1 MPIYNEEE
9 LNLYSNPNYVLSLME
24 KDEVKKQDEEEEK
37 EIYPDYSEIN
47 KGSYPDFAE
56 ITGAAEPAFKSP
68 RKETVSDLR
77 NDEQFQ
83 QDGQVVL
90 EYLANNK
97 GALSKIFT
105 ASAERSGS
113 PDIVE
118 FLRDEDNRLPT
129 LFTNAGLYKDA
140 PEEVL
145 RSYKNIRQ
153 RFDDSDLGSFEE
165 FISAAGDL
173 TTDIFT
179 DPVNFLGLLALP
191 FSAGTS
197 GASRIGAQQ
206 LAKQT
211 VQRNIAARLQA
222 FATPAKVGA
231 LEGGVFTGLDDYGRQ
246 TRDIA
251 VGLQEATA
259 IDKGRLLTS
268 IGTGATLGAGLG
280 KLVDVGISK
289 LDKRNIARAADP
301 QETDTMDL
309 AEQGMVGELVD
320 NEGIEYAKERL
331 GLDDNAVDFIEGV
344 FKVIDDEAAVNE
356 AVKRYAAKNNISQEG
371 QEELLENLMANF
383 KESGGSKG
391 GIASALNKV
400 VNVAKQAP
408 AYYGGRVSTFLDPY
422 TSKSDTIKR
431 LQSKFRYDAQR
442 TFFGERVQEGQ
453 DYAETLGD
461 TLGEY
466 YVSMKRAIDPVLV
479 SNQGKN
485 RDLAYSQLTNS
496 VRGQKS
502 GDDVIDNAASQIR
515 QDLDKAAEDL
525 KAAGLYDDAAF
536 IKDNYFPRIWNR
548 KAIENN
554 EKEFA
559 QLLIKSGEA
568 KDGAEA
574 SNIIASMLDKKEMY
588 GDEGSSGNFFL
599 SKRKFKFTDDAP
611 FEKFLDNDA
620 QNVLNTYYNQISKQL
635 ARKKVFGATQW
646 KDFEKLYRPQIEK
659 ELGASESRKA
669 MKDLE
674 TVWRAQTGEGVRSS
688 NLFEDG
694 VTTDNRLALLPLA
707 TFSSLTEVLLNL
719 SRGGVYNTVKGF
731 AKASKDG
738 MEVLTY
744 KMVNRVMKDHN
755 MSQPE
760 AFRKLQRFG
769 IAFEQ
774 AAADQVERLS
784 GESVTN
790 PTLQK
795 INRGFFRLNLLEP
808 WTKTVQLTSFNVGKD
823 IIRDNLKAIAQHGDK
838 KPTARIQTKIDQ
850 LLELNVDIQKGLN
863 WHAKTKGNLNI
874 EDDFIYQIERGA
886 ARYTNEIILN
896 PTRESGLKSL
906 ALSSNPFTSMLFQLS
921 AYPAAFTNT
930 ILKDMVR
937 RTARGVAQG
946 DIGASGKVLGTALT
960 MQGAAMMLN
969 YQRNELFNK
978 DSEYKKKEPNELLL
992 DGLARWGG
1000 NGIYLD
1006 VAQRTSKASEFL
1018 GPIAGPVAGVT
1029 GPFVGQALTAAKGYT
1044 LVDPFVSMMPFYSA
1058 LPKETRKEI
1067 RTGARQFEKEFI
1079 RGEKPKIKLAKGGE
1093 VLDVPNAPSEPDQRI
1108 DKMTGMPYN
1117 QQAGTAFTDI
1127 EDREDPL
1134 QRINFVA
1141 GGLTKIISKSLKD
1154 VIKDYSKRMVKDD
1167 EAEEA
1172 AEEILKVYRADSDMP
1187 SELDDPEFEDF
1198 IKLETKALLEEKH
1211 DLTTDELKEKFPQFV
1226 DDQGNITGGEAFS
1239 RARDYTDDEIETYN
1253 LSGEYEDEFGDEA
1266 KAHIQDILDSKGLT
1280 QKAREPEQR
1289 IVDVLLQK
1297 KIVKESKDPMF
1308 DKEQEKT
1315 TLGFEA
1321 SMLTEEEQELLKSF
1335 KVPDVPLRADVVRE
1349 VDRDKA
1355 LKEFLK
1361 DSKEKEPVY
1370 RGTSDGFDT
1379 DYELS
1384 FAMPRELGTHVGS
1397 KGQATS
1403 ILTKYDALPKEEVS
1417 EETMLTALEQ
1427 TGMDT
1432 PQAIT
1437 KGYVNVKNPLVIED
1451 DYGNWGAIEIL
1462 NGQNLNSFVSAVVK
1476 QANQKGVNSEAV
1488 SSVIKR
1494 KVSPYIDKVM
1504 ELSQEGLEDSLSY
1517 NIYNA
1522 KLNKELQSVLKDFGF
1537 DSVKYKNKLEARI
1550 KGESPYSYILFDP
1563 EQFKSTFASKFDKA
1577 DPRQNKAKGGLSL
1590 LSKDR

>member
-37 EIYPDYSEIN
+37 EIYPDYSKIN

-83 QDGQVVL
+83 KEGQVVL

-105 ASAERSGS
+105 ASTERSGS

-145 RSYKNIRQ
+145 RAYKNIRQ

-191 FSAGTS
+191 FSAGIS

-231 LEGGVFTGLDDYGRQ
+231 LNGGVFAGLEDYGRQ

-251 VGLQEATA
+251 VGLQEATE
-259 IDKGRLLTS
+259 IDKNRLLTS
-268 IGTGATLGAGLG
+268 IGIGATLGAGLG

-391 GIASALNKV
+391 GVAAALNKV

-485 RDLAYSQLTNS
+485 RDLAYRQLTNS

-536 IKDNYFPRIWNR
+536 IKENYFPRIWNR

-588 GDEGSSGNFFL
+588 
-599 SKRKFKFTDDAP
+599 KP
-611 FEKFLDNDA
+611 
-620 QNVLNTYYNQISKQL
+620 VI
-635 ARKKVFGATQW
+635 
-646 KDFEKLYRPQIEK
+646 
-659 ELGASESRKA
+659 
-669 MKDLE
+669 
-674 TVWRAQTGEGVRSS
+674 
-688 NLFEDG
+688 
-694 VTTDNRLALLPLA
+694 LLPA
-707 TFSSLTEVLLNL
+707 C
-719 SRGGVYNTVKGF
+719 
-731 AKASKDG
+731 
-738 MEVLTY
+738 
-744 KMVNRVMKDHN
+744 
-755 MSQPE
+755 
-760 AFRKLQRFG
+760 
-769 IAFEQ
+769 
-774 AAADQVERLS
+774 
-784 GESVTN
+784 
-790 PTLQK
+790 
-795 INRGFFRLNLLEP
+795 
-808 WTKTVQLTSFNVGKD
+808 
-823 IIRDNLKAIAQHGDK
+823 
-838 KPTARIQTKIDQ
+838 
-850 LLELNVDIQKGLN
+850 
-863 WHAKTKGNLNI
+863 
-874 EDDFIYQIERGA
+874 
-886 ARYTNEIILN
+886 
-896 PTRESGLKSL
+896 
-906 ALSSNPFTSMLFQLS
+906 
-921 AYPAAFTNT
+921 
-930 ILKDMVR
+930 
-937 RTARGVAQG
+937 
-946 DIGASGKVLGTALT
+946 
-960 MQGAAMMLN
+960 
-969 YQRNELFNK
+969 
-978 DSEYKKKEPNELLL
+978 
-992 DGLARWGG
+992 
-1000 NGIYLD
+1000 
-1006 VAQRTSKASEFL
+1006 
-1018 GPIAGPVAGVT
+1018 
-1029 GPFVGQALTAAKGYT
+1029 
-1044 LVDPFVSMMPFYSA
+1044 
-1058 LPKETRKEI
+1058 
-1067 RTGARQFEKEFI
+1067 
-1079 RGEKPKIKLAKGGE
+1079 
-1093 VLDVPNAPSEPDQRI
+1093 
-1108 DKMTGMPYN
+1108 
-1117 QQAGTAFTDI
+1117 
-1127 EDREDPL
+1127 
-1134 QRINFVA
+1134 
-1141 GGLTKIISKSLKD
+1141 
-1154 VIKDYSKRMVKDD
+1154 
-1167 EAEEA
+1167 
-1172 AEEILKVYRADSDMP
+1172 
-1187 SELDDPEFEDF
+1187 
-1198 IKLETKALLEEKH
+1198 
-1211 DLTTDELKEKFPQFV
+1211 
-1226 DDQGNITGGEAFS
+1226 
-1239 RARDYTDDEIETYN
+1239 
-1253 LSGEYEDEFGDEA
+1253 
-1266 KAHIQDILDSKGLT
+1266 
-1280 QKAREPEQR
+1280 
-1289 IVDVLLQK
+1289 
-1297 KIVKESKDPMF
+1297 
-1308 DKEQEKT
+1308 
-1315 TLGFEA
+1315 
-1321 SMLTEEEQELLKSF
+1321 
-1335 KVPDVPLRADVVRE
+1335 
-1349 VDRDKA
+1349 
-1355 LKEFLK
+1355 
-1361 DSKEKEPVY
+1361 
-1370 RGTSDGFDT
+1370 
-1379 DYELS
+1379 
-1384 FAMPRELGTHVGS
+1384 
-1397 KGQATS
+1397 
-1403 ILTKYDALPKEEVS
+1403 
-1417 EETMLTALEQ
+1417 
-1427 TGMDT
+1427 
-1432 PQAIT
+1432 
-1437 KGYVNVKNPLVIED
+1437 
-1451 DYGNWGAIEIL
+1451 
-1462 NGQNLNSFVSAVVK
+1462 
-1476 QANQKGVNSEAV
+1476 
-1488 SSVIKR
+1488 
-1494 KVSPYIDKVM
+1494 
-1504 ELSQEGLEDSLSY
+1504 
-1517 NIYNA
+1517 
-1522 KLNKELQSVLKDFGF
+1522 
-1537 DSVKYKNKLEARI
+1537 
-1550 KGESPYSYILFDP
+1550 
-1563 EQFKSTFASKFDKA
+1563 
-1577 DPRQNKAKGGLSL
+1577 
-1590 LSKDR
+1590 

>member
-1 MPIYNEEE
+1 
-9 LNLYSNPNYVLSLME
+9 
-24 KDEVKKQDEEEEK
+24 
-37 EIYPDYSEIN
+37 
-47 KGSYPDFAE
+47 
-56 ITGAAEPAFKSP
+56 
-68 RKETVSDLR
+68 
-77 NDEQFQ
+77 
-83 QDGQVVL
+83 
-90 EYLANNK
+90 
-97 GALSKIFT
+97 
-105 ASAERSGS
+105 
-113 PDIVE
+113 
-118 FLRDEDNRLPT
+118 
-129 LFTNAGLYKDA
+129 
-140 PEEVL
+140 
-145 RSYKNIRQ
+145 
-153 RFDDSDLGSFEE
+153 
-165 FISAAGDL
+165 
-173 TTDIFT
+173 
-179 DPVNFLGLLALP
+179 
-191 FSAGTS
+191 
-197 GASRIGAQQ
+197 
-206 LAKQT
+206 
-211 VQRNIAARLQA
+211 
-222 FATPAKVGA
+222 
-231 LEGGVFTGLDDYGRQ
+231 
-246 TRDIA
+246 
-251 VGLQEATA
+251 
-259 IDKGRLLTS
+259 
-268 IGTGATLGAGLG
+268 
-280 KLVDVGISK
+280 
-289 LDKRNIARAADP
+289 
-301 QETDTMDL
+301 
-309 AEQGMVGELVD
+309 
-320 NEGIEYAKERL
+320 
-331 GLDDNAVDFIEGV
+331 
-344 FKVIDDEAAVNE
+344 
-356 AVKRYAAKNNISQEG
+356 
-371 QEELLENLMANF
+371 
-383 KESGGSKG
+383 
-391 GIASALNKV
+391 
-400 VNVAKQAP
+400 
-408 AYYGGRVSTFLDPY
+408 
-422 TSKSDTIKR
+422 
-431 LQSKFRYDAQR
+431 
-442 TFFGERVQEGQ
+442 
-453 DYAETLGD
+453 
-461 TLGEY
+461 
-466 YVSMKRAIDPVLV
+466 
-479 SNQGKN
+479 
-485 RDLAYSQLTNS
+485 
-496 VRGQKS
+496 
-502 GDDVIDNAASQIR
+502 
-515 QDLDKAAEDL
+515 
-525 KAAGLYDDAAF
+525 
-536 IKDNYFPRIWNR
+536 
-548 KAIENN
+548 
-554 EKEFA
+554 
-559 QLLIKSGEA
+559 
-568 KDGAEA
+568 
-574 SNIIASMLDKKEMY
+574 
-588 GDEGSSGNFFL
+588 
-599 SKRKFKFTDDAP
+599 
-611 FEKFLDNDA
+611 
-620 QNVLNTYYNQISKQL
+620 
-635 ARKKVFGATQW
+635 
-646 KDFEKLYRPQIEK
+646 
-659 ELGASESRKA
+659 
-669 MKDLE
+669 
-674 TVWRAQTGEGVRSS
+674 
-688 NLFEDG
+688 
-694 VTTDNRLALLPLA
+694 LLPLA

-823 IIRDNLKAIAQHGDK
+823 IIRDNLKAIARHGDK
-838 KPTARIQTKIDQ
+838 EPTARIQTKIDQ
-850 LLELNVDIQKGLN
+850 LLELNIDIDKGLSWYN
-863 WHAKTKGNLNI
+863 KTNGNFDI
-874 EDDFIYQIERGA
+874 KDDFNFQIERGA

-896 PTRESGLKSL
+896 PTRESGIKSL
-906 ALSSNPFTSMLFQLS
+906 ALSKNPFTSMLFQLS

-978 DSEYKKKEPNELLL
+978 DKEYKNKEPNELLL

-1006 VAQRTSKASEFL
+1006 VAQRTSRASEFL

-1044 LVDPFVSMMPFYSA
+1044 VVDPFVSMMPFYSA

-1127 EDREDPL
+1127 EDRQDPL
-1134 QRINFVA
+1134 QRMNFVA

-1172 AEEILKVYRADSDMP
+1172 AEEILKVYRTDSDMP

-1211 DLTTDELKEKFPQFV
+1211 DLAIDELKEKFPQFV

-1239 RARDYTDDEIETYN
+1239 RARDYTDDEIETYK

-1280 QKAREPEQR
+1280 QKAREPEQK

-1315 TLGFEA
+1315 TLDFEA

-1494 KVSPYIDKVM
+1494 KVSPYINKVM